1 MEANLEQRGLA
12 MKREEIKV
20 CVLRV
25 GGTNC
30 DAETKCAFEESGV
43 KAEVVHVN
51 EIVKRR
57 NLMEYSALVFPG
69 GFSYGDYV
77 RAGAIWAKWILA
89 KLGKDLKAFVHEN
102 RPVLGICNGFQV
114 LVEAG
119 LLPSFEGISPYPE
132 AALATNFPPGYNC
145 RWIYI
150 KHENN
155 GRCIFTWKIPKG
167 KVLRMPVAHAEGR
180 FIFAKEKERQYLER
194 LYESDQLVFRY
205 CTKNGEY
212 AEGRFPTNP
221 NGSFHDVVSICNPEG
236 TIFGLM
242 PHPERAFY
250 WWQQPDWTRQAQM
263 PQHGDGKLI
272 FESLIEYLVKK
283 F

>member
-1 MEANLEQRGLA
+1 
-12 MKREEIKV
+12 MKHEEVKV
-20 CVLRV
+20 CILRV

-30 DAETKCAFEESGV
+30 DAETERAFKELGV
-43 KAEVVHVN
+43 QAETTHVN
-51 EIVKRR
+51 ELVKRR
-57 NLMEYSALVFPG
+57 SLLNYDCLVFPG

-89 KLGKDLKAFVHEN
+89 KMDKELKAFVEAGK
-102 RPVLGICNGFQV
+102 PILGICNGFQV

-145 RWIYI
+145 RWVYL

-155 GRCIFTWKIPKG
+155 GKCVFTWKVPKG
-167 KVLRMPVAHAEGR
+167 KVLRLPVAHAEGR
-180 FIFAKEKERQYLER
+180 FIFAKEKEKQFLDK
-194 LYESDQLVFRY
+194 LYENDQLVLRY
-205 CTKNGEY
+205 CNKNGEY
-212 AEGRFPTNP
+212 AEGHYPTNP
-221 NGSFHDVVSICNPEG
+221 NGSFHDIAGICNPEG
-236 TIFGLM
+236 TVFGLM

-250 WWQQPDWTRQAQM
+250 WWQQPDWTRQKHM
-263 PQHGDGKLI
+263 PQYGDGKLI

-283 F
+283 L

>member
-1 MEANLEQRGLA
+1 V
-12 MKREEIKV
+12 KREEIWV

-30 DAETKCAFEESGV
+30 DAETKRALEELGV
-43 KAEVVHVN
+43 HAEVAHVN
-51 EIVKRR
+51 ELVKRGR
-57 NLMEYSALVFPG
+57 LLEHHALVFPG

-89 KLGKDLKAFVHEN
+89 KMGKELKVFVDEN
-102 RPVLGICNGFQV
+102 RPILGICNGFQV

-119 LLPSFEGISPYPE
+119 LLPGFERASPYPE
-132 AALATNFPPGYNC
+132 ASLATNVPPGYNC
-145 RWIYI
+145 RWIYL

-155 GRCIFTWKIPKG
+155 GKCVFTSKIPKG
-167 KVLRMPVAHAEGR
+167 KVLRVPVAHSEGR
-180 FIFAKEKERQYLER
+180 FIFAKEKEKHLLER
-194 LYESDQLVFRY
+194 LYENDQLVFRY
-205 CTKNGEY
+205 CKKNGEY
-212 AEGRFPTNP
+212 TEGHYPANP
-221 NGSFHDVVSICNPEG
+221 NGSFHDIAGICNPEG

-250 WWQQPDWTRQAQM
+250 WWQQPDWTRQRQM
-263 PQHGDGKLI
+263 PQYGDGKLI
-272 FESLIEYLVKK
+272 FESLVEHLTKK